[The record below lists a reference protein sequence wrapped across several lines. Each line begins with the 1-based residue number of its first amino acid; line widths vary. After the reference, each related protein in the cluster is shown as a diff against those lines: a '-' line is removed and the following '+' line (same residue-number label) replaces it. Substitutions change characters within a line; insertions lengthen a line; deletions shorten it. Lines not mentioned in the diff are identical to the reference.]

1 MASSGSKRI
10 DLTQGPP
17 VKGIVSFAL
26 PLLASSIIQQLYSTV
41 DLLFV
46 GNILGTSSI
55 AAVGIG
61 VLLIACL
68 VGFLTGA
75 STGSNVVIAQAF
87 GAGDERRVRSGLAS
101 SVALGLM
108 LGAALALVGWLS
120 APSFVAWMRT
130 PAEAADDALAYLRV
144 YFIAMVAV
152 SLYNLCAGASRA
164 LGDSSTPMVAQAVG
178 GVMNIAANWLF
189 LCALGMGVEG
199 VALATLLSNLV
210 AAGLVAQR
218 LFREGGLGAD
228 GGMGAHID
236 FRQIRAMLA
245 VGLPIGIQ
253 AFAISLSNVFVQHQ
267 INLMGVDTVAA
278 FATYFKVELPMFYVI
293 LALGQT
299 TTTFVAQNHGAGRE
313 DRCRKGV
320 RISLIVALAA
330 TLGLS
335 ALMLSVGY
343 WAFWVFDE
351 DPAVIETGLRIIAV
365 TFPFYFLYVFHQ
377 VLGDALRG
385 YGATLGPMAVVVANI
400 CVVRTVLLALF
411 TAQAPSVEAVAA
423 VYPVTW
429 AATSACMAVLYVR
442 HRRRCAARE
451 ARGRAN
457 A

>member
-1 MASSGSKRI
+1 MARAGSKRI

-17 VKGIVSFAL
+17 VKGIASFAL
-26 PLLASSIIQQLYSTV
+26 PLLASSVIQQLYSTV

-75 STGSNVVIAQAF
+75 STGSNVVIARAF

-108 LGAALALVGWLS
+108 LGAALALIGWFA
-120 APSFVAWMRT
+120 APSFIAWMRT
-130 PAEAADDALAYLRV
+130 PAEAAVDALAYLRV

-189 LCALGMGVEG
+189 LCVLGAGVEG

-210 AAGLVAQR
+210 AAGLVARR
-218 LFREGGLGAD
+218 LFREGGFDA
-228 GGMGAHID
+228 GGVGAHID

-320 RISLIVALAA
+320 RISLVAALAA

-343 WAFWVFDE
+343 WAFWAFDE
-351 DPAVIETGLRIIAV
+351 DPVVIETGLRIIAV

-411 TAQAPSVEAVAA
+411 TGQAPSVEAVAA

-442 HRRRCAARE
+442 HRRRSAARE
-451 ARGRAN
+451 AGRRTGA
-457 A
+457 

>member
-1 MASSGSKRI
+1 MARAGSKRI

-26 PLLASSIIQQLYSTV
+26 PLLASSVIQQLYSTV

-108 LGAALALVGWLS
+108 LGAALALIGWLA
-120 APSFVAWMRT
+120 APSFIAWMRT
-130 PAEAADDALAYLRV
+130 PAEAAVDALAYLRV

-189 LCALGMGVEG
+189 LCALGTGVEG

-218 LFREGGLGAD
+218 LFREGGLDA
-228 GGMGAHID
+228 GGVGAHID

-313 DRCRKGV
+313 YRCRKGV
-320 RISLIVALAA
+320 RISLAAALAA

-343 WAFWVFDE
+343 WAFWAFDE
-351 DPAVIETGLRIIAV
+351 DPVVIETGLRIIAV

-411 TAQAPSVEAVAA
+411 TGQAPSVEAVAA

-442 HRRRCAARE
+442 HRRRRAARE
-451 ARGRAN
+451 AGRRAG